1 MREIVS
7 ALAAEN
13 SQQQNQQQERVLIS
27 LDIEDDKL
35 FLLHFIIGTYF
46 GPDLK
51 HHHHPKQSAFQIQ
64 AVKNHHKSDELSSSL
79 MKRAEMERVYHQIL
93 SNADPSLIAKN
104 RLLRPYFNEERNDSN
119 KDSPLFADLYPRKL
133 HPESRIG
140 NRYKLVKS
148 IVFINDPDVS
158 CMSEDCVARFK
169 RLTGLDSFTL
179 SLSVDVVA
187 ANVVED
193 EVDESLE
200 PLEVPV
206 ICGENDVAVKP
217 GVVSG
222 DKDRPMLGLMDI
234 GECSDAYL
242 FRVSL
247 PGVKRDERDFSCEVE
262 DNGKVLVRGVS
273 TTGEKE
279 VQRYSHVFEMQT
291 QNLSPPGHFSVS
303 FRLPGPVYP
312 QEFSGNFGTD
322 GILEGIVMKRSQKQ
336 TV

>member
-93 SNADPSLIAKN
+93 N
-104 RLLRPYFNEERNDSN
+104 
-119 KDSPLFADLYPRKL
+119 LYPRKL

-262 DNGKVLVRGVS
+262 DNGK
-273 TTGEKE
+273 
-279 VQRYSHVFEMQT
+279 T